1 MITCIYLHFVLL
13 LCSSP
18 VYKKYMKLYVKKFCS
33 VLSCTRLY
41 FCFQGSFATNAM
53 VLCCVCSRKTLTW
66 MFHDWFDLTH
76 FFIAFTGAK
85 RHAITWI
92 NVSPLSLFSLCRL
105 SFLLSM
111 HTFCRL
117 PARTNPLLCSPICS
131 ERSSSVCRELKQ
143 KAKHSF
149 RRHLF
154 FVPLPSECSVSLS
167 DLFLNVLAGG
177 FNHI

>member
-66 MFHDWFDLTH
+66 MFHDCLDLTH

-117 PARTNPLLCSPICS
+117 PARTHKPLVVFTYLLWEELFSMPRAQTEGQTFFSKASFLCA
-131 ERSSSVCRELKQ
+131 SSLRVLCEPQWSVPKC
-143 KAKHSF
+143 AS
-149 RRHLF
+149 RRF
-154 FVPLPSECSVSLS
+154 
-167 DLFLNVLAGG
+167 
-177 FNHI
+177 